1 MGCDMPRKES
11 KESIS
16 ERIAYPRCSLQKKVN
31 FVLQNWSARPFRT
44 PPYPVCHTKGMIP
57 MKERKWKSILACPS
71 FKGKSLSTAISKLV
85 VRLCAIMIK
94 KSEQLTEQ
102 SSEYDKS
109 HIAESIWRQRSTKVF
124 GQGLAF
130 NTFMKEVTRRGSSTA
145 RIPNIP

>member
-1 MGCDMPRKES
+1 
-11 KESIS
+11 
-16 ERIAYPRCSLQKKVN
+16 
-31 FVLQNWSARPFRT
+31 
-44 PPYPVCHTKGMIP
+44 

-124 GQGLAF
+124 GQGLA
-130 NTFMKEVTRRGSSTA
+130 STH
-145 RIPNIP
+145 P